1 MERWCQ
7 YFLEW
12 LWLLKMLKWLKVF
25 DASFGLGIVYAEAT
39 FQFKAYHI
47 ATFFMTCL
55 RGDINEG
62 SSTATAEI
70 RQKQQQLLQMPQPTN
85 EQLQPLPLVKVIPT
99 LSESII
105 LSLSSDDG

>member
-1 MERWCQ
+1 
-7 YFLEW
+7 
-12 LWLLKMLKWLKVF
+12 MLHLVW
-25 DASFGLGIVYAEAT
+25 GIVYAEAT

-62 SSTATAEI
+62 SSTATAEMK
-70 RQKQQQLLQMPQPTN
+70 QKQQQQQLLQMPQPTN